1 MKKLM
6 MIGFGAMAAEVY
18 AHLPQDLQLKWI
30 VVPSRSIEKVQSQVS
45 SEIQV
50 ISDIEQCDG
59 TPDYV
64 IEVAGQA
71 AVKEHAQKVL
81 AKGWTIGL
89 ISVGTLADSEFLI
102 QLKQTAEKNDAH
114 LHLLAGAIAGI
125 DGISAAKEGG
135 LQKVTYKGCKSPKSW
150 KGSYAEQLVDLD
162 HVVEATV
169 FLQELPVKLR
179 PNFQRMPTLQQP
191 LHLQGLEWMKPWLS

>member
-1 MKKLM
+1 M
-6 MIGFGAMAAEVY
+6 
-18 AHLPQDLQLKWI
+18 
-30 VVPSRSIEKVQSQVS
+30 
-45 SEIQV
+45 

-89 ISVGTLADSEFLI
+89 ISVGTLADSEFLV

-162 HVVEATV
+162 HVSEPTVFFTGMDETMVELTVDPTINKNKHTIVAEGGFGQMTIELVGVPLPSNPKTSTLAALSVIRACRNSVEAI
-169 FLQELPVKLR
+169 QI
-179 PNFQRMPTLQQP
+179 
-191 LHLQGLEWMKPWLS
+191 

>member
-1 MKKLM
+1 M
-6 MIGFGAMAAEVY
+6 V
-18 AHLPQDLQLKWI
+18 

-45 SEIQV
+45 SDIQV

-89 ISVGTLADSEFLI
+89 ISVGTLADSEFLV
-102 QLKQTAEKNDAH
+102 QLKQTAEKMMP
-114 LHLLAGAIAGI
+114 ICI
-125 DGISAAKEGG
+125 YWQG
-135 LQKVTYKGCKSPKSW
+135 LSQV
-150 KGSYAEQLVDLD
+150 L
-162 HVVEATV
+162 TV
-169 FLQELPVKLR
+169 FLRPKKVACKRSLIKAVKSKK
-179 PNFQRMPTLQQP
+179 
-191 LHLQGLEWMKPWLS
+191 LEG

>member
-30 VVPSRSIEKVQSQVS
+30 VVPSRSIEKVQSVS
-45 SEIQV
+45 SVQ

-89 ISVGTLADSEFLI
+89 ISVGTLADSEFLV
-102 QLKQTAEKNDAH
+102 QLKQTAEKMMH
-114 LHLLAGAIAGI
+114 ICIYLQ
-125 DGISAAKEGG
+125 G
-135 LQKVTYKGCKSPKSW
+135 LSQ
-150 KGSYAEQLVDLD
+150 AL
-162 HVVEATV
+162 TV
-169 FLQELPVKLR
+169 FLRLKKVACKRSLIKAVKAQKVGR
-179 PNFQRMPTLQQP
+179 AVMQSN
-191 LHLQGLEWMKPWLS
+191 WSI

>member
-89 ISVGTLADSEFLI
+89 ISVGTLADSEFLV
-102 QLKQTAEKNDAH
+102 QLKQTAEKMMH
-114 LHLLAGAIAGI
+114 ICICLQ
-125 DGISAAKEGG
+125 G
-135 LQKVTYKGCKSPKSW
+135 LSQV
-150 KGSYAEQLVDLD
+150 L
-162 HVVEATV
+162 TV
-169 FLQELPVKLR
+169 FLR
-179 PNFQRMPTLQQP
+179 PKKVVCKS
-191 LHLQGLEWMKPWLS
+191 HLQRL

>member
-1 MKKLM
+1 M
-6 MIGFGAMAAEVY
+6 
-18 AHLPQDLQLKWI
+18 
-30 VVPSRSIEKVQSQVS
+30 
-45 SEIQV
+45 

-89 ISVGTLADSEFLI
+89 ISVGTLADSEFLV
-102 QLKQTAEKNDAH
+102 QLKQTAEKMMPICIYWQGLSPVLTVFLRPKKVVCKSH
-114 LHLLAGAIAGI
+114 LQR
-125 DGISAAKEGG
+125 
-135 LQKVTYKGCKSPKSW
+135 LQSPKSW

-162 HVVEATV
+162 HVSEPTV
-169 FLQELPVKLR
+169 FYWNCP
-179 PNFQRMPTLQQP
+179 
-191 LHLQGLEWMKPWLS
+191 

>member
-45 SEIQV
+45 SDIQV

-89 ISVGTLADSEFLI
+89 ISVGTLADSEFWFSLSKLPKKMMPI
-102 QLKQTAEKNDAH
+102 CIYWQ
-114 LHLLAGAIAGI
+114 
-125 DGISAAKEGG
+125 G
-135 LQKVTYKGCKSPKSW
+135 LSQV
-150 KGSYAEQLVDLD
+150 L
-162 HVVEATV
+162 TV
-169 FLQELPVKLR
+169 FLLLKKVACKRSLIKAVKV
-179 PNFQRMPTLQQP
+179 QRAGRAVMQSN
-191 LHLQGLEWMKPWLS
+191 WSI

>member
-45 SEIQV
+45 SDIQV

-89 ISVGTLADSEFLI
+89 ISVGTLADSEFWV
-102 QLKQTAEKNDAH
+102 QLKQTAEKMMPICIY
-114 LHLLAGAIAGI
+114 LQ
-125 DGISAAKEGG
+125 G
-135 LQKVTYKGCKSPKSW
+135 LSQV
-150 KGSYAEQLVDLD
+150 L
-162 HVVEATV
+162 TV
-169 FLQELPVKLR
+169 FLLLKKVACKRSLIKAVKVQKVGR
-179 PNFQRMPTLQQP
+179 AVMQSN
-191 LHLQGLEWMKPWLS
+191 